1 MAQIDNLTEQ
11 RIKDAASIVDVLGDF
26 YTLHKKGTTYQCL
39 CPFHNDRH
47 MGSFVISPR
56 KNTYSCYSCGAHG
69 DSISFLMQKQGL
81 TYPDALRWLAK
92 KYSIDIPDDNRE
104 SWSERLNGIIEK
116 ARQAEARRLEQ
127 MAQVQTLYLP
137 LETPRQMMADTGRS
151 DLVRW
156 LYSLPW
162 TDEQRDRLPKML
174 RNYAVGVSRD
184 GLSVFWQIDEQAR
197 VHTGKM
203 MRYRP
208 DGHRDKEAQ
217 YNFDWVHSK
226 LFRQGIYDPEQYD
239 YETCLFGQHLLPFCP
254 EAQVNLVESEKT
266 ALIMA
271 TYYGGMTRNLWLATG
286 GLQFFDRR
294 HIQVLI
300 DQGRDIVVY
309 PDKDGSRQW
318 GERVSQIISETAYT
332 RLKFNPTAL
341 GSQWK
346 PCDGP
351 KADIA
356 DVTIRVMQEAATQR
370 GDAERRRGQ
379 QLLADIIR
387 QHPTVGMLVEQFD
400 LEIIT
405 DSDLPPLTAQQK
417 QMSGKRAKPKK
428 E

>member
-1 MAQIDNLTEQ
+1 MAQIDNLTAQ
-11 RIKDAASIVDVLGDF
+11 KIKDSASVVDVIGDF
-26 YTLHKKGTTYQCL
+26 YDLRKKGVNYECL
-39 CPFHNDRH
+39 CPFHDDRH
-47 MGSFVISPR
+47 MGSFKVSPK

-69 DSISFLMQKQGL
+69 DAIGFLMAKQGL
-81 TYPDALRWLAK
+81 SYPDALRWLAK
-92 KYSIDIPDDNRE
+92 KYSIVIPEDEKE
-104 SWSERLNGIIEK
+104 SWSDRLNAIIEK
-116 ARQAEARRLEQ
+116 AKQAEARRLSERQ
-127 MAQVQTLYLP
+127 QPKILYLP
-137 LETPRQMMADTGRS
+137 LETPAEMMKNTNDS

-162 TDEQRDRLPKML
+162 DDDQRGRLPKMIK
-174 RNYAVGVSRD
+174 NYAVGVSRD

-203 MRYRP
+203 MRYKT
-208 DGHRDKEAQ
+208 DGHRDKESD

-226 LFRQGIYDPEQYD
+226 LFRQHVYNEEEYD

-254 EAQVNLVESEKT
+254 NAQIHLVESEKT

-271 TYYGGMTRNLWLATG
+271 TYYGNMTKNLWLATG

-309 PDKDGSRQW
+309 PDKDGSKAW
-318 GERVSQIISETAYT
+318 AERTLQLIKETGYKKLKVNPTIIS
-332 RLKFNPTAL
+332 N
-341 GSQWK
+341 QWQ

-356 DVTIRVMQEAATQR
+356 DITIREMMTHSKARGRAVLQEFIN
-370 GDAERRRGQ
+370 ENP
-379 QLLADIIR
+379 I
-387 QHPTVGMLVEQFD
+387 VGKLVEKFN
-400 LEIIT
+400 LEII
-405 DSDLPPLTAQQK
+405 
-417 QMSGKRAKPKK
+417 